1 MRGKLKNAGI
11 RKKLVCYSYAIITP
25 ILMLISTCL
34 FVRNYHRTMA
44 EERELCQKDVE
55 NLSGNLDTL
64 LDGMVEFGT
73 YICINNDILAILSS
87 DDAQALNRDS
97 QLWVHE
103 APMRTLQDM
112 IALSGQIKTLAIYP
126 ENGVNPYLRCA
137 DAAAYISSIEEI
149 RQTAC
154 YRNAVEKRGKY
165 SFVRVRKSAS
175 DFYQANRTD
184 KIVLY
189 REIYDRAKRERLGYL
204 AIGASTEK
212 YIQLCEKS
220 LSADTAG
227 IVVMNE
233 SGEEL
238 IRTGALPAEVYVF
251 AYGKE
256 PEDGGKGYEV
266 YRCTSE
272 KTGITVCE
280 IVAREGV
287 VERLDQIALAPAAL
301 LFGLYPILAIVS
313 NIVSKPLKELGV
325 AMKRFEKGDFEQ
337 KVAVTTGGEVG
348 EVAAGFNQ
356 MVDAI
361 KKLIDTNYVMTLQE
375 KESELRALQAQIN
388 PHFLYNTLDSIAWMC
403 ERGKNADAV
412 QMVHALARLFR
423 ISISRGHEL
432 IPIEKELQHAEAY
445 LQIQKYRYKNQ
456 FTYHFTVDESC
467 LHCLCNKITL
477 QPIIENAIVHG
488 LDLMVDSG
496 HIEITVKPDGNDIL
510 LIVADDGIGMEP
522 EQVAALLQNEPSDRT
537 GIGVKNVNDRLRIY
551 FGADYGI
558 SIESAPYE
566 GTTVTIRTPRVPED
580 REGDYDKNH

>member
-233 SGEEL
+233 NGEEL
-238 IRTGALPAEVYVF
+238 IRTGALPAEVYAFV
-251 AYGKE
+251 YGKE

-272 KTGITVCE
+272 KMGITVCE

-301 LFGLYPILAIVS
+301 LFGFLIGLYPILAIVS

-337 KVAVTTGGEVG
+337 KVAVTTG
-348 EVAAGFNQ
+348 
-356 MVDAI
+356 
-361 KKLIDTNYVMTLQE
+361 
-375 KESELRALQAQIN
+375 
-388 PHFLYNTLDSIAWMC
+388 
-403 ERGKNADAV
+403 
-412 QMVHALARLFR
+412 
-423 ISISRGHEL
+423 
-432 IPIEKELQHAEAY
+432 
-445 LQIQKYRYKNQ
+445 
-456 FTYHFTVDESC
+456 
-467 LHCLCNKITL
+467 
-477 QPIIENAIVHG
+477 
-488 LDLMVDSG
+488 
-496 HIEITVKPDGNDIL
+496 
-510 LIVADDGIGMEP
+510 
-522 EQVAALLQNEPSDRT
+522 
-537 GIGVKNVNDRLRIY
+537 
-551 FGADYGI
+551 
-558 SIESAPYE
+558 
-566 GTTVTIRTPRVPED
+566 
-580 REGDYDKNH
+580 

>member
-1 MRGKLKNAGI
+1 MTAQCRSRGAETLIALQSENAAG
-11 RKKLVCYSYAIITP
+11 
-25 ILMLISTCL
+25 
-34 FVRNYHRTMA
+34 
-44 EERELCQKDVE
+44 
-55 NLSGNLDTL
+55 LDKARRSLHGCFAADLYGEGDT
-64 LDGMVEFGT
+64 D
-73 YICINNDILAILSS
+73 LA
-87 DDAQALNRDS
+87 AAVVQALEHRRR
-97 QLWVHE
+97 LLV
-103 APMRTLQDM
+103 
-112 IALSGQIKTLAIYP
+112 
-126 ENGVNPYLRCA
+126 CA
-137 DAAAYISSIEEI
+137 DAAAGALMEARLEAVPGAEKVFDFGTQSYADPKVGAQIVRRAARRQDAAAALARVQAAQHLVGAELSAGCWEQDGKFLLLLGTRKGCWLRTVYREDGPGLWLLDMIRRAACGLPQVPGTSWQHYRDPVPEAVSAPPAAQAEARPAPPKKKRRWLRRVLLLLVALALAALAAGWVLSRLLSRPLQQLETAMEQFEQDADHFAFQAVRGTREVQNLSDSFGHMVGRIQQLMTTVREEEI
-149 RQTAC
+149 
-154 YRNAVEKRGKY
+154 VL
-165 SFVRVRKSAS
+165 RK
-175 DFYQANRTD
+175 
-184 KIVLY
+184 
-189 REIYDRAKRERLGYL
+189 
-204 AIGASTEK
+204 TE
-212 YIQLCEKS
+212 
-220 LSADTAG
+220 
-227 IVVMNE
+227 
-233 SGEEL
+233 
-238 IRTGALPAEVYVF
+238 
-251 AYGKE
+251 
-256 PEDGGKGYEV
+256 
-266 YRCTSE
+266 
-272 KTGITVCE
+272 
-280 IVAREGV
+280 
-287 VERLDQIALAPAAL
+287 
-301 LFGLYPILAIVS
+301 
-313 NIVSKPLKELGV
+313 LK
-325 AMKRFEKGDFEQ
+325 
-337 KVAVTTGGEVG
+337 
-348 EVAAGFNQ
+348 
-356 MVDAI
+356 
-361 KKLIDTNYVMTLQE
+361 
-375 KESELRALQAQIN
+375 ALQAQIN